1 MSVKLT
7 TATVRWIRHPTINDS
22 RLNAT
27 TYNISLI
34 SGNQYHE
41 HFVLYMY
48 DQFDF
53 TFSNLTMGKEYTVKV
68 QTLDNIGHLEIGAV
82 VLFSP
87 GK

>member
-7 TATVRWIRHPTINDS
+7 TATVRWIRHPAINDS

-41 HFVLYMY
+41 HFVLY

-68 QTLDNIGHLEIGAV
+68 QTLDNIGRLQIGAV
-82 VLFSP
+82 ALFSP